1 MTLEVLISHR
11 RRKKNISHKGN
22 VPHVCNRPQCL
33 DNILYIQ
40 YSIVRVPIPFP
51 WHKTS
56 TKPENLFPFACLPGL
71 DGSLQHNFAD
81 D

>member
-40 YSIVRVPIPFP
+40 YSICEGSNPI
-51 WHKTS
+51 
-56 TKPENLFPFACLPGL
+56 
-71 DGSLQHNFAD
+71 SLA
-81 D
+81 